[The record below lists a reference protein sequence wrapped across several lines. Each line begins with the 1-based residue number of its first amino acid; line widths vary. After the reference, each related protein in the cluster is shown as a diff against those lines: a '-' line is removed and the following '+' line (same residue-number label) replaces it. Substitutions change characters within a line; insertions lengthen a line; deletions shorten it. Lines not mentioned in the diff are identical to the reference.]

1 MLKVTE
7 MELKT
12 KMGRNGRVV
21 VPVEFRRRLNLQPG
35 DELVV
40 RLEENQLSLIP
51 LRYALAQAQK
61 IVRQYVPEEVSL
73 VEALLED
80 RRAEADRE

>member
-1 MLKVTE
+1 
-7 MELKT
+7 MEVKT

-40 RLEENQLSLIP
+40 RLEENQLRLIP

-61 IVRQYVPEEVSL
+61 IVRQYVPEDVSL
-73 VEALLED
+73 VDALLQE